1 MATTTPNFGWPVP
14 TSTDLV
20 KDGATAIEALGD
32 SIDASLLDL
41 KGGTTGQVLA
51 KNTNTDMDFVWIAND
66 QGDITAVT
74 AGTGLTGGGTS
85 GAVSLAFDVAN
96 FGGAQGAGGKNS
108 VINGACE
115 IAQRGTSAVT
125 LTAASFL
132 YPVDRFFVGRSSG
145 TTGATAQQFTST
157 TLDGFQYGVRVQR
170 TAANTATND
179 LYIGQSFET
188 ANSIPLANKAVVV
201 SFYARAGANY
211 SPTSSAL
218 NVRFY
223 TGTGTDQS
231 GLGSAFTGSATPISQ
246 TATLTTSWQ
255 RFQYTA
261 TLSSTT
267 TQMQF
272 LAFCTPTGTAGA
284 ADNFDITGLQV
295 ELGATATPFARNGGS
310 IQGELSACQRYY
322 YRRSANATNTY
333 AVLSDWGVGLGSANA
348 AVPVFS
354 PVTMRVS
361 PTAVDYGGN
370 LRLHDGTNASSGA
383 VTFTITTI
391 YNNPNNTYLN
401 CSTGSGV
408 TQYRP
413 TQVQASNDATAYL
426 GLSAEL

>member
-41 KGGTTGQVLA
+41 KGGTTGQVLS
-51 KNTNTDMDFVWIAND
+51 KNSNTDMDFTWVTDAA
-66 QGDITAVT
+66 GDITAVT

-96 FGGAQGAGGKNS
+96 FGGAQGAGGKNKA
-108 VINGACE
+108 INGACE

-132 YPVDRFFVGRSSG
+132 YPVDRFFAGRSSG

-157 TLDGFQYGVRVQR
+157 TLEGFQYGVRVQR
-170 TAANTATND
+170 TAANTSTND

-231 GLGSAFTGSATPISQ
+231 GLGSAFTGTATPISQ

-261 TLSSTT
+261 TLASTA
-267 TQMQF
+267 TQVQF
-272 LAFCTPTGTAGA
+272 LVFCTPTGTAGA
-284 ADNFDITGLQV
+284 ADYFDITGLQV
-295 ELGATATPFARNGGS
+295 ELGATATPFTRCEGS
-310 IQGELSACQRYY
+310 IQSELAACQRYY
-322 YRRSANATNTY
+322 QRRTSTNAYAIVATSYVTTTTNVVAY
-333 AVLSDWGVGLGSANA
+333 AEL
-348 AVPVFS
+348 
-354 PVTMRVS
+354 PVTMRVVPTSVDFSTLAQESPGNFLGAITAVTVADKAS
-361 PTAVDYGGN
+361 PTVFAGN
-370 LRLHDGTNASSGA
+370 FTSSGMTVGQTGWIA
-383 VTFTITTI
+383 F
-391 YNNPNNTYLN
+391 NN
-401 CSTGSGV
+401 STS
-408 TQYRP
+408 
-413 TQVQASNDATAYL
+413 AYL
-426 GLSAEL
+426 GFSAEL

>member
-1 MATTTPNFGWPVP
+1 
-14 TSTDLV
+14 
-20 KDGATAIEALGD
+20 
-32 SIDASLLDL
+32 LLDL

-295 ELGATATPFARNGGS
+295 ELGATATPFARNSGN
-310 IQGELSACQRYY
+310 IQGELVACQRYCQVANNQFGQMY
-322 YRRSANATNTY
+322 STTSARIIWPVQVQMRVTPTVTYPTGTFTNFIEQVGIGNLTPTAFSATSTDNNFIYTNAT
-333 AVLSDWGVGLGSANA
+333 G
-348 AVPVFS
+348 
-354 PVTMRVS
+354 M
-361 PTAVDYGGN
+361 TA
-370 LRLHDGTNASSGA
+370 GTTFNPIRYNGTTFIASS
-383 VTFTITTI
+383 
-391 YNNPNNTYLN
+391 
-401 CSTGSGV
+401 
-408 TQYRP
+408 
-413 TQVQASNDATAYL
+413 
-426 GLSAEL
+426 EL